1 MAYDGFQRSSSPYD
15 QAGNIGQ
22 TKSSDY
28 RSSTYPPPYPSQYG
42 PDRLN
47 MPQPQ
52 VPPAAPSPTQGQYA
66 ESPQQYSW
74 YQQPSTGTINEA
86 VSSAFHK
93 AETPT
98 YLSPEVL
105 SQITATVIQQLKA
118 TGLDNFQAQHAP
130 QSPQPSPQPPSGP
143 TPSQWVPPPPS
154 SAPQYSY
161 NEYESPPPVPPKP
174 SSPQPVAV
182 SDTPDYQQY
191 SQTSPYPSSV
201 EPSARPSPV
210 PPVERRGSPY
220 SQASD
225 QGQKMEA
232 RPKPPSRETTV
243 TEMTTLE
250 KIWGKLFEEGRPTK
264 RLGQLLRGI
273 AVHLIEDYPPGNTFV
288 VVPEKLQKY
297 YEDTKVPSDLY
308 PWQDIFD
315 DRTSSISRLFREVE
329 AEHHLVQAKLNERP
343 DIPGLTPRGFE
354 RWATLMIQAHPDKEY
369 ERLQK
374 AVLNMPISNP
384 DDRRERFPKEIPRR
398 LFPEAPNL
406 KVRDELDKFI
416 VKHCGVDLPPVTEE
430 ELKKVAA
437 HRHKMSTSS
446 TVSAA
451 ETASSVPERGR
462 QQQQH
467 QSSSAII
474 DDDEEEVPSRPIER
488 ERKPY
493 SAQPGGGKVYEE
505 AGGPSHRHKDS
516 FSTGSRSKEGSVP
529 PVARKAYGSYGQDP
543 LYPRAGSCGS
553 QRPISTHGRARSSSR
568 GGHGGGDYRHSESDL
583 LSGSYN
589 GGGRYSGVS
598 SDDYYTTSSA
608 LPGDIIEDGRR
619 YRESDDPRP
628 YESVREREK
637 EREKS
642 KYHDHFPSRSS
653 WSNEEEYYRGL
664 LGGQGGGPVTGSGG
678 GYDYRTYTYK

>member
-1 MAYDGFQRSSSPYD
+1 MAYDGFQKSSSPYD

-22 TKSSDY
+22 TNPSDY

-52 VPPAAPSPTQGQYA
+52 VPPPAPSSTQGQYV
-66 ESPQQYSW
+66 ESPTQQYSW

-86 VSSAFHK
+86 VSSAFSK
-93 AETPT
+93 ADTPT

-118 TGLDNFQAQHAP
+118 TGLDNVQAQRPPPPP
-130 QSPQPSPQPPSGP
+130 QQSSPQPPSGP
-143 TPSQWVPPPPS
+143 TPSQWVPPS
-154 SAPQYSY
+154 SAPQYNY
-161 NEYESPPPVPPKP
+161 NEYESPPAVPPKP
-174 SSPQPVAV
+174 TSLQPGAV
-182 SDTPDYQQY
+182 PDTPEYQQY
-191 SQTSPYPSSV
+191 TQTGTFSSSAQ
-201 EPSARPSPV
+201 PSARPSPA
-210 PPVERRGSPY
+210 PTVERRQSPY
-220 SQASD
+220 SQGSD
-225 QGQKMEA
+225 QGQKTEA
-232 RPKPPSRETTV
+232 RPKPPSRDSTV

-250 KIWGKLFEEGRPTK
+250 KIWGKLFEDGKPTK

-273 AVHLIEDYPPGNTFV
+273 AVHLIEDYPPGNTIV
-288 VVPEKLQKY
+288 VVPEKLQKF
-297 YEDTKVPSDLY
+297 YEDTKIPSDLY

-329 AEHHLVQAKLNERP
+329 AEHHLVQIKLNERP

-369 ERLQK
+369 ERFQK

-398 LFPEAPNL
+398 LFPEAPDL
-406 KVRDELDKFI
+406 TVRDELDKFI
-416 VKHCGVDLPPVTEE
+416 AKHCGVDLPPVTQE

-437 HRHKMSTSS
+437 HRHKMSMSS
-446 TVSAA
+446 TASAA
-451 ETASSVPERGR
+451 ETAPSVTERGR
-462 QQQQH
+462 QQQQ

-505 AGGPSHRHKDS
+505 PGSASSHRHKDS

-529 PVARKAYGSYGQDP
+529 PVSRKAYDSYGQDT
-543 LYPRAGSCGS
+543 LYPRS
-553 QRPISTHGRARSSSR
+553 QRPISVHGRARSSSR

-583 LSGSYN
+583 LSSSHN
-589 GGGRYSGVS
+589 GGPRYSGLS
-598 SDDYYTTSSA
+598 GTDYYSASST
-608 LPGDIIEDGRR
+608 LPGDVIEDSRR
-619 YRESDDPRP
+619 YRDSEDQRL
-628 YESVREREK
+628 YESLRERDK

-642 KYHDHFPSRSS
+642 KYHDHLPSRSS
-653 WSNEEEYYRGL
+653 WANEEEYYRGL
-664 LGGQGGGPVTGSGG
+664 LGGQGGGPVSGSSG
-678 GYDYRTYTYK
+678 GYDYKTYTYK

>member
-1 MAYDGFQRSSSPYD
+1 MAYDGFQRSTSPYD

-22 TKSSDY
+22 TKPSDY

-42 PDRLN
+42 PERLN

-52 VPPAAPSPTQGQYA
+52 VPPPAPSTQGQYT
-66 ESPQQYSW
+66 ESPTQQYSW

-93 AETPT
+93 ADTPT

-118 TGLDNFQAQHAP
+118 TGLDNVQAQHPP
-130 QSPQPSPQPPSGP
+130 QSQQPSPHPPSGP
-143 TPSQWVPPPPS
+143 TPSQWVPPG
-154 SAPQYSY
+154 SAPQYNY
-161 NEYESPPPVPPKP
+161 NEYESPPLVPPKP
-174 SSPQPVAV
+174 SSSQPGAV

-191 SQTSPYPSSV
+191 SQTGTFPSGAQ
-201 EPSARPSPV
+201 PSARHSPV
-210 PPVERRGSPY
+210 PPVERRQSPY

-232 RPKPPSRETTV
+232 RPKPPSRDSTV

-250 KIWGKLFEEGRPTK
+250 KIWGKLFEEGKPTK

-273 AVHLIEDYPPGNTFV
+273 AVHLIEDYPPGNTIV
-288 VVPEKLQKY
+288 VVPEKLQKF
-297 YEDTKVPSDLY
+297 YEDTKIPSDLY

-406 KVRDELDKFI
+406 TVRDEIDKFI
-416 VKHCGVDLPPVTEE
+416 TKHCGVDLPPVTEE

-446 TVSAA
+446 TASAA
-451 ETASSVPERGR
+451 ETAPSVTERGR
-462 QQQQH
+462 QQQH

-493 SAQPGGGKVYEE
+493 SAQPGGGKLYEE
-505 AGGPSHRHKDS
+505 AGGSSHRHKDS

-529 PVARKAYGSYGQDP
+529 PVSRKAYESYGQDP
-543 LYPRAGSCGS
+543 LNPRAGSSGS
-553 QRPISTHGRARSSSR
+553 QRPISIHGRTRSSSR

-583 LSGSYN
+583 LSSSHN
-589 GGGRYSGVS
+589 GGARYSGLS
-598 SDDYYTTSSA
+598 GSDYYTASST
-608 LPGDIIEDGRR
+608 LPGDIVEDSRR
-619 YRESDDPRP
+619 YRDSDDQRL

-642 KYHDHFPSRSS
+642 KYHDHLPSRSS
-653 WSNEEEYYRGL
+653 WANDEEYYRGL
-664 LGGQGGGPVTGSGG
+664 LGGQGGGPVSGSSG
-678 GYDYRTYTYK
+678 GYDYKTYTYK

>member
-1 MAYDGFQRSSSPYD
+1 MAYDGFQRSTSPYD

-22 TKSSDY
+22 TKPSDH

-52 VPPAAPSPTQGQYA
+52 VPPLAPSSTQGQYT
-66 ESPQQYSW
+66 ESPSQQYSW

-93 AETPT
+93 ADTPA

-118 TGLDNFQAQHAP
+118 TGLDNIQAQHPP
-130 QSPQPSPQPPSGP
+130 QSQQPSLQPPSGA
-143 TPSQWVPPPPS
+143 TPSQWVPPS
-154 SAPQYSY
+154 SAPNYNY
-161 NEYESPPPVPPKP
+161 NEYESAPPVPPKP
-174 SSPQPVAV
+174 SSSQPGAV

-191 SQTSPYPSSV
+191 SQTGTFPSGAQ
-201 EPSARPSPV
+201 PSARPSPV
-210 PPVERRGSPY
+210 PPVERRQSPY

-225 QGQKMEA
+225 QGQKMEE
-232 RPKPPSRETTV
+232 RPKPPARDSTV

-250 KIWGKLFEEGRPTK
+250 KIWGKLFEEGKPTK

-273 AVHLIEDYPPGNTFV
+273 AVHLIEDYPPGNTIV
-288 VVPEKLQKY
+288 VVPEKLQKF
-297 YEDTKVPSDLY
+297 YEDTKVLSDLY

-406 KVRDELDKFI
+406 TVRDELDKFI
-416 VKHCGVDLPPVTEE
+416 TKHCGVDLPPVTEE

-437 HRHKMSTSS
+437 HRHKVSTSS
-446 TVSAA
+446 TASAA
-451 ETASSVPERGR
+451 ETAPSVTEQGR
-462 QQQQH
+462 QQQ

-474 DDDEEEVPSRPIER
+474 DDDEEEVPARPIER

-493 SAQPGGGKVYEE
+493 SAQPGGGKLYED
-505 AGGPSHRHKDS
+505 AGGSSHRHKDS

-529 PVARKAYGSYGQDP
+529 PVSRKAYDSYGQDP
-543 LYPRAGSCGS
+543 LYPRAGSGGS
-553 QRPISTHGRARSSSR
+553 QRPISIHGRTRSSSR

-583 LSGSYN
+583 LSSSHN
-589 GGGRYSGVS
+589 GGARYSGLS
-598 SDDYYTTSSA
+598 GSDYYTASST
-608 LPGDIIEDGRR
+608 LPGDIIEDSRR
-619 YRESDDPRP
+619 YRDSDDQRL

-642 KYHDHFPSRSS
+642 KYHDHLPSRSS
-653 WSNEEEYYRGL
+653 WANEEEYYRGM
-664 LGGQGGGPVTGSGG
+664 LGGQGGGPVSGTSG
-678 GYDYRTYTYK
+678 GYDYKTYTYK